1 MTIIKGY
8 ITSKVPLAGNLCSEN
23 QISGD
28 LKSKDS
34 VSGAVHISG
43 NLSAYNGDYV
53 VTPSVKEQF
62 LKTANK
68 KMLDDV
74 TIKEIPFFETSNN
87 SGGNTV
93 YIGKEL

>member
-1 MTIIKGY
+1 MTIIKGC
-8 ITSKVPLAGNLCSEN
+8 ITSKVPLDGNLCSEN

-34 VSGAVHISG
+34 ISGAVHISG

-53 VTPSVKEQF
+53 VTPSVNEQF

-74 TIKEIPFFETSNN
+74 MIKEIPFFETSND